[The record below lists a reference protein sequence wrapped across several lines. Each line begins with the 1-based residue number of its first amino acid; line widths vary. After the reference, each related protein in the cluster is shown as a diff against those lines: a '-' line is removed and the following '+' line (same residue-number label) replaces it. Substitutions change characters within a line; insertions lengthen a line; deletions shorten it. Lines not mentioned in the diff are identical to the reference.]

1 MPDPKSPALG
11 KEEIPY
17 PWGESPEEIQ
27 KGALPER
34 APFCADKV
42 QRTGIDG
49 KKPSTLLSTRLGLG

>member
-1 MPDPKSPALG
+1 MPDPKSSALG

-27 KGALPER
+27 KGALP
-34 APFCADKV
+34 FV
-42 QRTGIDG
+42 QIRCSGQVQMG